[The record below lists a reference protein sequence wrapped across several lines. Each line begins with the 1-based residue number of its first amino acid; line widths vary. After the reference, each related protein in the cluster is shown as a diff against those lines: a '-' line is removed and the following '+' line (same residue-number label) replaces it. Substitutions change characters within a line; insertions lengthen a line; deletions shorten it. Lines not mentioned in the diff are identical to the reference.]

1 MQEGG
6 ERACRSGRQKERS
19 GKEMK
24 LCASCMR
31 CLVDRQEERVRKL
44 GTEEDRDAFMK
55 QVARIIWESGPEDS
69 APVLV
74 ERINEVYRGIFGP
87 VTDYDKVKKE
97 FNELM
102 LTVEPDIRA
111 AVEAAEDP
119 LHMAFVYARAANY
132 IDFGMT
138 SHVEKD
144 TLFQLLNEAA
154 QERMDELA
162 YAGLL
167 ADLEKADRMVYIT
180 DNCGEI
186 VCDKLA
192 VEEIQKRF
200 PGLDL
205 TVLVRGENTLN
216 DATMEDAL
224 QTGMC
229 DTAKVEGSGCGV
241 AGTPLAY
248 VGGQAKRLL
257 EEADVILAKGQGNFE
272 TMHGCGLNV
281 YYSFLCKCGW
291 FRERFGM
298 EKNKG
303 MFVRERSQ

>member
-1 MQEGG
+1 
-6 ERACRSGRQKERS
+6 
-19 GKEMK
+19 MK

-31 CLVDRQEERVRKL
+31 CLVDRQEERVREL

-55 QVARIIWESGPEDS
+55 QVARIIGESSLQDS

-74 ERINEVYRGIFGP
+74 ERINEVYRKYFGP
-87 VTDYDKVKKE
+87 VTDYDKIKKE

-102 LTVEPDIRA
+102 LSVEPEIRA
-111 AVEAAEDP
+111 AMQAGEDP
-119 LHMAFVYARAANY
+119 LHTAFVYARAANY
-132 IDFGMT
+132 IDFGMA
-138 SHVEKD
+138 SSVDKD
-144 TLFQLLNEAA
+144 TLFKLLNEAA
-154 QERMDELA
+154 QDRMDELV

-167 ADLEKADRMVYIT
+167 GDLEKADKVVYIT

-192 VEEIQKRF
+192 VEEMQKRF
-200 PGLDL
+200 PKLDL

-224 QTGMC
+224 RTGMC
-229 DTAKVEGSGCGV
+229 DAAKVAGSGCGV

-248 VGGQAKRLL
+248 VDEKARRLL
-257 EEADVILAKGQGNFE
+257 EEADVLIAKGQGNFE

-281 YYSFLCKCGW
+281 YYSFLCKCDW
-291 FRERFGM
+291 FQRRFGM

-303 MFVRERSQ
+303 MFVRERSL